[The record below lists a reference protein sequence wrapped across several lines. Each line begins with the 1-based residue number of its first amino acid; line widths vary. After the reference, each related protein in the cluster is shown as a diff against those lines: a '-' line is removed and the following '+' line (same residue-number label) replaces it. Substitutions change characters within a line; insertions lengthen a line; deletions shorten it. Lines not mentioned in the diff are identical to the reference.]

1 MKKAF
6 FILFLV
12 LNLSFSKDLVD
23 DFFEEIISSCYL
35 KNYDGLKQM
44 LDENKSIANS
54 QIKGIRALD
63 FILNLD
69 SFKIDK
75 LNNPK
80 FDKILNE
87 INFKACKIKI
97 LEILTNYDL
106 NISYLVKDTYTP
118 LVAILNDKFLSN
130 KEKIKISKILLKNQ
144 TDDLKNISRANMTSW
159 SLHITEVAYL
169 INNFDMFKAYLEMG
183 FIFDDTLLYIMIE
196 PYFKYPKI
204 LDFLSGKEVDKS
216 LLTKMKNDKEFLK
229 KLELSH
235 KYSLHFVKILHSKK
249 IYFDINKI
257 SAYLKLYEF
266 MKFVKDKKSSDLLQ
280 VLILSYFK

>member
-6 FILFLV
+6 FILFLI

-169 INNFDMFKAYLEMG
+169 INNFDMFKAYLDG
-183 FIFDDTLLYIMIE
+183 
-196 PYFKYPKI
+196 
-204 LDFLSGKEVDKS
+204 
-216 LLTKMKNDKEFLK
+216 
-229 KLELSH
+229 
-235 KYSLHFVKILHSKK
+235 
-249 IYFDINKI
+249 IY
-257 SAYLKLYEF
+257 L
-266 MKFVKDKKSSDLLQ
+266 
-280 VLILSYFK
+280 